1 MKVINIFLS
10 LLLSQIILCVEPN
23 YIVFS
28 EGKIKASDEINIS
41 GTAVEIKKPGIY
53 YISGEAEEGNI
64 IVKSNQVTLYLQN
77 LKLSSERTAPITIN
91 KNLDDVK
98 IINMENTELNDFED
112 PLTTEGE
119 CAVIKIKANS
129 IVHFRNEHKMTLNGI
144 CNNIIKGGRNT
155 SIFFDGSDGEYE
167 LNANKGGINIEK
179 LLVVNGGLF
188 KITSEIG
195 NGIKVSPDD
204 ADTETLG
211 EILINNGTFIIYS
224 YKDAIVAKNNI
235 TIVDGNFDII
245 TQYGYNDIIY
255 NSNVSS
261 KGFKVTS
268 NTEGSEIR
276 VYSGNF
282 MLNTADDAFRS
293 NRDITILKGN
303 ITILT
308 RDDGIC
314 AKYNLVLGIKD
325 GPLDELKIL
334 IIMSYEALEG
344 MTIKIYSGKIKAKA
358 TNDGINASGAVRSDP
373 FANFDWTIYR
383 NYTRR
388 NTTRRNDTHN
398 SNTDWWNNIDW
409 GNGFDWT
416 TFTNRN
422 NTKRNGSNSWGG
434 YTDYWNMG
442 NTDRN
447 GSSGNNTQRRKYYFF
462 GNDSYYI
469 SVFNGEIYV
478 DSGTDGFDSNGNIY
492 IHGGNISVFSSPNG
506 TENPIDRDGN
516 LTVFNAE
523 LLCVGIKGAGYVHK
537 WIDKGNQLY
546 CFSVDAIS
554 KNHLLQIRNEKDEI
568 VRSEMIYKDI
578 SYIFYSHAKLNN
590 KYSFYIYDEDD
601 NEEKLN
607 ITCDYLEQGEDDEDV
622 VYNTQ
627 KKEEKEEKEK
637 AEKEKEEKEEK
648 EKRSEEKNKEQNDK
662 KNDEN
667 NIEDNK
673 KENIS
678 QFFKLNYVYFIFS
691 ILLLYFN

>member
-10 LLLSQIILCVEPN
+10 LIVSRIILCVEPN

-28 EGKIKASDEINIS
+28 EGKIKASDDINVSETTI
-41 GTAVEIKKPGIY
+41 EIKKPGIY
-53 YISGEAEEGNI
+53 YISGETEEGNI
-64 IVKSNQVTLYLQN
+64 IVKSNKVTLYLQN

-91 KNLDDVK
+91 KNLDDVT
-98 IINMENTELNDFED
+98 IINMENTELNDLED

-129 IVHFRNEHKMTLNGI
+129 IVHFRNEQKITLNGI

-155 SIFFDGSDGEYE
+155 SIFFDGNDGEYE
-167 LNANKGGINIEK
+167 LNASKGGINIEK
-179 LLVVNGGLF
+179 LLVVNGGVF
-188 KITSEIG
+188 KISSENG

-204 ADTETLG
+204 SDTETLG

-224 YKDAIVAKNNI
+224 YKDAFVAKNNI
-235 TIVDGNFDII
+235 TIVDGNFDIV

-303 ITILT
+303 ITILS

-325 GPLDELKIL
+325 GPLDELRIL

-344 MTIKIYSGKIKAKA
+344 MTIKIYSGKIRAKA

-373 FANFDWTIYR
+373 FANFNWTGRFYP
-383 NYTRR
+383 RR
-388 NTTRRNDTHN
+388 NTTRRNDTN
-398 SNTDWWNNIDW
+398 SSNTDWWNYW

-422 NTKRNGSNSWGG
+422 NTNRNRSNYGNDW
-434 YTDYWNMG
+434 DFWNPG
-442 NTDRN
+442 NTGRN
-447 GSSGNNTQRRKYYFF
+447 DSTGNNTNNSTQRRRYYFF
-462 GNDSYYI
+462 GNDSYFI

-478 DSGTDGFDSNGNIY
+478 DSDTDGFDSNGNIY
-492 IHGGNISVFSSPNG
+492 VHGGNISVFSSPNG
-506 TENPIDRDGN
+506 TENPFDRDGS

-546 CFSVDAIS
+546 CFSADKIS
-554 KNHLLQIRNEKDEI
+554 KNHLLQIRNEKDEV
-568 VRSEMIYKDI
+568 VRSEMINKDI
-578 SYIFYSHAKLNN
+578 SYIFYSHAKINN

-622 VYNTQ
+622 FYNTQ
-627 KKEEKEEKEK
+627 KKEEEEKK
-637 AEKEKEEKEEK
+637 I
-648 EKRSEEKNKEQNDK
+648 EEKNKTEQIDK

-667 NIEDNK
+667 KIEDNK
-673 KENIS
+673 EENIS
-678 QFFKLNYVYFIFS
+678 QFFKLNYIYVIFS
-691 ILLLYFN
+691 ILLYFN